1 MNLHINFHQME
12 PTDAIKGI
20 IEKKSKKL
28 EKFFSKT
35 VETEW
40 FLDAGKEGHHAR
52 AVLSSQGY
60 HFNADSRTEDLYKA
74 IDEVVQKMET
84 QIKKKVSKSK
94 NHSNTRPNFEV
105 EVEDESDLIE

>member
-60 HFNADSRTEDLYKA
+60 HFNADSKTEDLYKA
-74 IDEVVQKMET
+74 IDEVIHKMEA

-94 NHSNTRPNFEV
+94 NHSNKKLNFDS
-105 EVEDESDLIE
+105 EDESDLSE